1 MSWKFW
7 DNKPRT
13 QVKAKSLTSEPLS
26 GSEVIRAIYSQISLP
41 PDLKEANIFLLY
53 AFFNPAPPFD
63 MTINPDHSLNP
74 EIVELATTTGKV
86 IQLWKWFEAVEE
98 KFGTVAAQMVRDD
111 WYALGDK
118 LDQMGEPTEVGFRNA
133 MEHYLVFIKE
143 SISDFIEK
151 PEKDRTIVT
160 KDGTSVPI
168 PWAYFLALK
177 FLILDSSSPFL
188 LTTKRDID
196 GEDWQLAETNAYAL
210 EVATEAY
217 KLILSKLD
225 SFNPDKLMHWVF
237 HQEDAGPFE
246 AHLIRRHNNPL
257 FDLDRQEVN
266 AADVYEARI
275 KDVEI
280 YRDTLAKIKAVKK
293 VIFDDE
299 ITSEYQ
305 NNLNISREILEDCIS
320 DAQNM
325 GKYGLPLLDL
335 ATSLRADVL
344 GIWRT
349 AKKDN
354 AEVIRLLDEADEMYK
369 NQDFRSKPELICLIS
384 GRSMPPEDIIPTILS
399 LSEDEVRRGVEFFS
413 NDEDMRKTLNDVRT
427 GCLDVARAA
436 LKRGANSEDLSKKL
450 SIIGVTL

>member
-13 QVKAKSLTSEPLS
+13 KVQAKPINSAPLS

-74 EIVELATTTGKV
+74 EIVELANTSGKV
-86 IQLWKWFEAVEE
+86 LQLWKWFDAVED

-118 LDQMGEPTEVGFRNA
+118 LDQMGEPTETGLRDA

-168 PWAYFLALK
+168 PWAYFFALK
-177 FLILDSSSPFL
+177 FLILDSSSPFFHK
-188 LTTKRDID
+188 TNREID

-225 SFNPDKLMHWVF
+225 SFNPDKLIHWVF
-237 HQEDAGPFE
+237 HEEDAGPFE
-246 AHLIRRHNNPL
+246 VHLIRRHNNPL

-275 KDVEI
+275 KDLEI
-280 YRDTLAKIKAVKK
+280 YRSTLEKIKAVKK

-299 ITSEYQ
+299 ITSEYES
-305 NNLNISREILEDCIS
+305 NLNISREILEDCIS
-320 DAQNM
+320 DAENM

-335 ATSLRADVL
+335 ATGLRADVL

-354 AEVIRLLDEADEMYK
+354 SEVIRLLDEADEIYK
-369 NQDFRSKPELICLIS
+369 NQEFRSKPELICLIS

-413 NDEDMRKTLNDVRT
+413 NDEDMRKILNDVRT

-436 LKRGANSEDLSKKL
+436 LKRGSNRDDLSKKL